1 MAIDDTIKLTRI
13 RLSAYTAEVYLAG
26 LRSQVCDLL
35 NDIEFVKRLNALQ
48 AYIDLLLET
57 NEDGDIVDEYI
68 VVEQREVKE
77 NVRKYDSTETQIRHI
92 GLS

>member
-1 MAIDDTIKLTRI
+1 MAIDDTIKQTRI

-26 LRSQVCDLL
+26 LRSQACDLL
-35 NDIEFVKRLNALQ
+35 NDIEFVKRLDALQ
-48 AYIDLLLET
+48 AYIDLLLEI

-77 NVRKYDSTETQIRHI
+77 NERMYDSTETQIRHI